1 MALTR
6 RTAGLLLGVPAALAV
21 LATVLTATAGT
32 ATAGSTDGIY
42 RTISGASA
50 CGGTSECTAT
60 FRGNLG
66 EPGDLAGNGAVVVQT
81 GARPSVGPGEPV
93 SLLTGATGYVG
104 PDQAD
109 GYRFRVLDQTGAV
122 STVPT
127 ITYYHA
133 SVPFAD
139 TGRVAASV
147 LVTTDPAGNAAV
159 RFPRPLV
166 AAPVAV
172 IATGHSPYVGPGL
185 PVNLITNRYS
195 TVGFGLRALDQ
206 AGAPIAM
213 RTIRVDY
220 WATAQAATP
229 NTRAGTGVVTPN
241 ERGLAFLPWPM
252 LAKGLPPVSVVL
264 TGVAPANGPTM
275 PVNLLVVSPQSYGTY
290 VRVLDQAGHPVTSPV
305 TLAFYATKLAA
316 STG

>member
-1 MALTR
+1 MGLTRTR
-6 RTAGLLLGVPAALAV
+6 RTAGLLLGVPATVAL
-21 LATVLTATAGT
+21 LAAGLMATAGT
-32 ATAGSTDGIY
+32 ATAGSADDFY
-42 RTISGASA
+42 RTISGSA
-50 CGGTSECTAT
+50 TCGGTSECTAT
-60 FRGNLG
+60 FIGRLTTAT
-66 EPGDLAGNGAVVVQT
+66 PVVVQT

-93 SLLTGATGYVG
+93 SLLTGATGDLSPYG
-104 PDQAD
+104 EQ

-147 LVTTDPAGNAAV
+147 VVTTDPAGNAAV

-275 PVNLLVVSPQSYGTY
+275 PVNLLVVSPQSYGAY
-290 VRVLDQAGHPVTSPV
+290 VRVLDQAGHPVTSPA